1 VGFDSVSGGH
11 GGDAKGSNG
20 SAKLT
25 APGGL
30 GGQASGRVQLFINA
44 PTRSASGERGSTRL
58 FQ

>member
-20 SAKLT
+20 SARFT

-30 GGQASGRVQLFINA
+30 VV
-44 PTRSASGERGSTRL
+44 RL
-58 FQ
+58 WFQ